1 MIINVFFDRFTKN
14 SSNPYFKDA
23 LLIFIVLCSTGNCWK
38 IDSGTRPVSI
48 MHEIDTIFNK
58 QRVIGLGEMEFIT
71 SDTYVASQKFIG
83 YIMKY
88 RFVDFN

>member
-14 SSNPYFKDA
+14 SSNLYFKDA
-23 LLIFIVLCSTGNCWK
+23 LLIFIVLCSTGTCWK
-38 IDSGTRPVSI
+38 IDSGARPVSI

-83 YIMKY
+83 YKMIYK
-88 RFVDFN
+88 FVDFS